1 MFAFVKNKGSNLG
14 TMDITLHSIIDCEPL
29 KPLQL
34 YEGIC
39 FIHVMSKTYQYA
51 MNDDKVSV
59 NLTLVNV
66 TNLPKLICKKNF
78 KKTKKKQRKGGMNGK
93 TLH

>member
-1 MFAFVKNKGSNLG
+1 
-14 TMDITLHSIIDCEPL
+14 
-29 KPLQL
+29 
-34 YEGIC
+34 
-39 FIHVMSKTYQYA
+39 

-93 TLH
+93 TLHWKWDVTSKVEDSNENQICE

>member
-1 MFAFVKNKGSNLG
+1 VFAVVKDKGNNLG
-14 TMDITLHSIIDCEPL
+14 TMDITLCSIIDCEPL

-39 FIHVMSKTYQYA
+39 FRHVMSKAYQYA
-51 MNDDKVSV
+51 MNDDKVFV

-66 TNLPKLICKKNF
+66 TNLPKLVCKKQLLE
-78 KKTKKKQRKGGMNGK
+78 KEIKEKEA
-93 TLH
+93 